1 MYYQL
6 RRGSRQ
12 KQSPIRISSKRYSKI
27 WRLITA
33 SIMKTI
39 NFTISFPIVVL
50 LFLIIPITLVFK
62 WIVSLA
68 HRIACLGVLGNVM
81 TNDEIRWLG
90 GSWRHSTVFAIFI
103 LDNEMEL
110 QFLQQL
116 VVKKVLPQCPRL
128 TEKPVV
134 LTNLLGNSY
143 CWMSDRNSFDINQH
157 VFKSCENTM
166 EKHELQR
173 YIGELVS
180 GGLSIDK
187 PPWELHLLSQRDEVM
202 PGKRDAVMV
211 FLAHRCLADW
221 ISLAKLLCTCLSD
234 TKPYYHTSENP
245 TKIRYWTSV
254 ARTIMTGPAEIL
266 WKMITPINDDN
277 IVTPDPLSL
286 NYNISWSC
294 FQGALSKVNRIN
306 QVTKTPNSYVVLSAI
321 AGSLHVMMKVIGLQ
335 QLDNM
340 NIVYPVQTGK
350 TDHSSPVLIRLP
362 IGIEGAIPRLWFTK
376 KAMQNMYQSDQTL
389 LPAIVSL
396 LMPLHSSGTRTL
408 LSGLTDNLACL
419 QFSWVSGPRSRIIIK
434 GSPLKTVYSVLPSQ
448 QTIGVSVSVFTY
460 TDDIFISVSADS
472 AIGEGFGETLLL
484 NIKRQIDQMYE
495 LLRYRRIPKDLK
507 SNILITNNFKDLSSI
522 DIEGV
527 IGKMK
532 DIQLQL
538 QMAKELGVYN
548 DDGLRHVN
556 QLKGEYSV
564 LLRELR
570 KRKHKNKR
578 HILQKILGCS
588 NPFKTKLSCEKEEL
602 KSVQSTRKLQE
613 STNIFVAQSAQDYRP
628 KIHICRSTV
637 YAKDNFLGLPKL
649 PREQL
654 LTQI

>member
-1 MYYQL
+1 
-6 RRGSRQ
+6 
-12 KQSPIRISSKRYSKI
+12 
-27 WRLITA
+27 
-33 SIMKTI
+33 MKTI
-39 NFTISFPIVVL
+39 NFAISFPIIVL

-68 HRIACLGVLGNVM
+68 HRIVCLGVLGNVM

-110 QFLQQL
+110 KFLQQL
-116 VVKKVLPQCPRL
+116 VVSKVLPQCPRL

-134 LTNLLGNSY
+134 LTNLFGNSH

-173 YIGELVS
+173 YIGQLVS

-202 PGKRDAVMV
+202 PGKRDAVVV

-245 TKIRYWTSV
+245 TKIRYLTSV
-254 ARTIMTGPAEIL
+254 VRTVMTGPAEIL

-277 IVTPDPLSL
+277 IVTPDSLSL

-306 QVTKTPNSYVVLSAI
+306 QVTKTPNSDVVLSAI

-340 NIVYPVQTGK
+340 NIVYPVQTGN

-362 IGIEGAIPRLWFTK
+362 IGVEGAIPRLWFTK
-376 KAMQNMYQSDQTL
+376 KAMQNMYQSDQAL
-389 LPAIVSL
+389 LPTIVSL

-448 QTIGVSVSVFTY
+448 KSIGVSVSVFTY
-460 TDDIFISVSADS
+460 TDDIFISVSADR

-507 SNILITNNFKDLSSI
+507 SSFLISNNFKDLSSI
-522 DIEGV
+522 DIEGLMK
-527 IGKMK
+527 KMK

-548 DDGLRHVN
+548 DDGIRHVN
-556 QLKGEYSV
+556 HLRGEYSI

-578 HILQKILGCS
+578 NIVQKILGCS
-588 NPFKTKLSCEKEEL
+588 NHFNTKLNYEKEET
-602 KSVQSTRKLQE
+602 KAVQATRKLQE
-613 STNIFVAQSAQDYRP
+613 ATNIFVAQTAQDYRP
-628 KIHICRSTV
+628 KIHICKSTV